1 MTTIPS
7 RLESTLLRAA
17 IALALGLAPA
27 VASAQD
33 MDHSA
38 HAEPRPT
45 SAQPRSA
52 QGDGQPPKS
61 AEHDHSTMQSTSEP
75 APTPP
80 PPEEDIDHA
89 AMGHGAPAPE
99 PAPQQTEEPEVDHA
113 AMGHTSSEATGTGG
127 EPPEASGQAEV
138 DHAAMGHDM
147 PPETETQEAPTSE
160 TDHSAMGHDMSLEE
174 PASEMDHS
182 AMGHDMPPEEP
193 ASEMDHAAMGHGT
206 ADADSTDLPPDAAPL
221 EPIPQITDTDRA
233 AAFPDVAGHAV
244 HDNAVH
250 WFALLDRFET
260 WDEDDAWPV
269 AWEGSGWI
277 GTDLDRAWVRSEGE
291 AVDGTVESANV
302 ELFYGRAIA
311 RWWDAVVGVRHDF
324 GDGPS
329 RTFAAVGVMGLAP
342 YMFEVE
348 ATAYLG
354 ESGQT
359 GLGLEAEYET
369 LFTNRLILQSVIEAE
384 AWSKDDPA
392 RGTGSGLGKVEAG
405 LRLRYEFTR
414 RFAPYVGIVRERLF
428 GRTADF
434 REARGGEVDDTR
446 FVIGLRTWF

>member
-1 MTTIPS
+1 MTPFRTVP
-7 RLESTLLRAA
+7 RLRVLVLA
-17 IALALGLAPA
+17 IALPVGAVPA
-27 VASAQD
+27 FAQE
-33 MDHSA
+33 MDHSQMQMPPA
-38 HAEPRPT
+38 TAAPPAKKPTTKKPATRKPVAKPAATKTKAADPHAGHVMP
-45 SAQPRSA
+45 S
-52 QGDGQPPKS
+52 
-61 AEHDHSTMQSTSEP
+61 P
-75 APTPP
+75 A
-80 PPEEDIDHA
+80 
-89 AMGHGAPAPE
+89 APE
-99 PAPQQTEEPEVDHA
+99 PSPQPAAVDHA
-113 AMGHTSSEATGTGG
+113 AMGHASPPPTDTAEPDHAAMGHKPAAATEA
-127 EPPEASGQAEV
+127 PDV

-147 PPETETQEAPTSE
+147 PPREQPT
-160 TDHSAMGHDMSLEE
+160 G
-174 PASEMDHS
+174 MDHS
-182 AMGHDMPPEEP
+182 AMGHG
-193 ASEMDHAAMGHGT
+193 AHAGSG
-206 ADADSTDLPPDAAPL
+206 DLPATAAPR
-221 EPIPQITDTDRA
+221 EPIPEITEADRE

-250 WFALLDRFET
+250 RFALLDRLET
-260 WDEDDAWPV
+260 WNEDDASPI

-277 GTDLDRAWVRSEGE
+277 GTDLNRAWIRSEGE
-291 AVDGTVESANV
+291 ALDGRVESANV

-384 AWSKDDPA
+384 AWGKDDPA
-392 RGTGSGLGKVEAG
+392 RGIGSGLAKVEAG
-405 LRLRYEFTR
+405 FRLRYEFTR
-414 RFAPYVGIVRERLF
+414 KFAPYVGIVRERVF
-428 GRTADF
+428 GQTADF
-434 REARGGEVDDTR
+434 REAKGVEVDDTR